1 MIGCKRKYGI
11 YYSRNTNFNWTS
23 SSPGAYGNIVLTSG
37 SWSVRKTIPARS
49 SQVPRSV
56 ILRDEDTDTYSRARA
71 HTHAHTVGGRD
82 GRAWRFYT
90 EWGDTAVR
98 VEQLVGFFRRYR
110 PRIPS
115 SAPQTDGG
123 GVSVTLAL
131 SVFTP
136 LPHSS
141 RSVVDAF
148 AACARPRR
156 RRGRVRYKRIS
167 LLSLDKLLTEF
178 LFLHCYLVIFFFS
191 LFTGP
196 EEYTYT
202 DERGPS
208 GVDSKEKKKLSST
221 SPRERESEMV
231 KRTWRRGKR
240 NVDVSRP
247 LQKDFIEYF
256 YFFLIIIKS
265 INRS

>member
-178 LFLHCYLVIFFFS
+178 LFLHCYLVIIFFS
-191 LFTGP
+191 LFLPALKNTRIR
-196 EEYTYT
+196 TSAVRRVST
-202 DERGPS
+202 A
-208 GVDSKEKKKLSST
+208 KKKKNSRLR
-221 SPRERESEMV
+221 PQERERV
-231 KRTWRRGKR
+231 KWLRGRDGGEK
-240 NVDVSRP
+240 
-247 LQKDFIEYF
+247 ET
-256 YFFLIIIKS
+256 
-265 INRS
+265 